1 MAGVVVTSFQVL
13 SYEKV
18 MSLFF
23 DDNRK
28 NLKLDDSYTSL
39 CIEEM
44 EIDNEK
50 GLTEDEKNFIGF
62 SISFK
67 KVNLLMCFFIAAFMI
82 LVFRIWLLQIARGE
96 YYSSIAEGNRI
107 RIHYIKP
114 RRGVIFDRTG
124 KQLAANMPSFSLKI
138 IQSDLPKDEA
148 EKEKLLR
155 EIASLAEKSYDGIC
169 RLLEENSAYYYQP
182 IIIKED
188 LDYETA
194 LMLYVKSIS
203 MPGVALEE
211 VSKRLYITSSDNNSI
226 SHILGY
232 NGKISQQELEKVDD
246 ANYLLDDYTGKTG
259 IESIYERE
267 LRGVLGKSQVETN
280 ALGKM
285 VRIVAKNDS
294 ISGLDI
300 ALSIDYEFQTFIEN
314 LLKDEFKNLKKEKA
328 SVIVL
333 DPNNGEI
340 LSMVSLPS
348 FNNNLFIHGIS
359 NDDYSKLIN
368 DERKPLFDRA
378 VAGEYP
384 PGSTFKPI
392 MAAAALEE
400 GIITETTK
408 IKSVGGI
415 RVGQWFFP
423 DWASS
428 GHGFVN
434 VKSAIANSVN
444 TFFYYAGGGYN
455 DFEGLGIE
463 KISRYA
469 QIFNLGENT
478 GIDLPG
484 EGRGFVPNVLWK
496 EERFNEPWYIGDTYH
511 VSIGQGYLLA
521 TPIQVALYTS
531 FFANGGVL
539 YKPHIAK
546 AFLDGNEIRNLP
558 KEYLRKS
565 IIKPDNVNIVRVG
578 MRDAVKYGSARLLS
592 SLPFASAGK
601 TGTAQTSKNK
611 DPHAWFTCFAP
622 YDNPEIVV
630 TVLVEEGGEGSSV
643 SVPIAKKILEYYWE
657 NVRK

>member
-1 MAGVVVTSFQVL
+1 
-13 SYEKV
+13 

-23 DDNRK
+23 HNNK
-28 NLKLDDSYTSL
+28 KELKLDDSYTSL
-39 CIEEM
+39 YIEEM

-50 GLTEDEKNFIGF
+50 ELTEDEKNFIGF
-62 SISFK
+62 NISFK
-67 KVNLLMCFFIAAFMI
+67 KVNLLMCFFAAAFMI
-82 LVFRIWLLQIARGE
+82 LVFRIWMLQIARGD
-96 YYSSIAEGNRI
+96 YYNSIAEGNRI

-114 RRGVIFDRTG
+114 RRGVIFDRGG
-124 KQLAANMPSFSLKI
+124 KQLAVNAPSFSLKI
-138 IQSDLPKDEA
+138 IQSDLPKENG
-148 EKEKLLR
+148 EKEKFLR
-155 EIASLAEKSYDGIC
+155 EIASLAEKSYDDIC
-169 RLLEENSAYYYQP
+169 RLLKDNEAYYYQP
-182 IIIKED
+182 IIVKED

-194 LMLYVKSIS
+194 LMLYVKSIN

-211 VSKRLYITSSDNNSI
+211 VSKRLYIASSDNNSI

-232 NGKISQQELEKVDD
+232 NGKISQQELEQVDN
-246 ANYLLDDYTGKTG
+246 ANYLLDDYIGKAG
-259 IESIYERE
+259 IETIYEKE

-285 VRIVAKNDS
+285 VRIVAKIDS
-294 ISGLDI
+294 ISGSDI
-300 ALSIDYEFQTFIEN
+300 ILSIDYEFQTFIEN
-314 LLKDEFKNLKKEKA
+314 LLKDELKKLKKEKA
-328 SVIVL
+328 SVVVL

-348 FNNNLFIHGIS
+348 FNNNLFTHGIS
-359 NDDYSKLIN
+359 IEDYSRLIN
-368 DERKPLFDRA
+368 DEGKPLFNRA

-392 MAAAALEE
+392 MAAASLEE
-400 GIITETTK
+400 GIITGTTK

-415 RVGQWFFP
+415 WAGQWFFP

-428 GHGFVN
+428 GHGYVN

-444 TFFYYAGGGYN
+444 SFFYYAGGGYN

-463 KISRYA
+463 RISRYA

-484 EGRGFVPNVLWK
+484 EGRGFVPDALWK
-496 EERFNEPWYIGDTYH
+496 EERFKEPWYIGDTYH
-511 VSIGQGYLLA
+511 VAIGQGYLLA
-521 TPIQVALYTS
+521 TPVQVALYTS
-531 FFANGGVL
+531 FFANEGVL

-558 KEYLRKS
+558 KEYLRKD
-565 IIKPDNVNIVRVG
+565 IIKPDNVSIVREG
-578 MRDAVKYGSARLLS
+578 MRDAVKYGSARSLD
-592 SLPFASAGK
+592 SLPFSSAGK
-601 TGTAQTSKNK
+601 TGTAQTSKNR

-622 YDNPEIVV
+622 YDDPEIEV
-630 TVLVEEGGEGSSV
+630 TVLVEEGGEGSKV

-657 NVRK
+657 KMRK